1 MDSIETLR
9 ITGLQTTLLSV
20 PFTQPT
26 SWPYGRWEGL
36 TVVLVEV
43 ETNCG
48 VTGLGESVCLQDPAS
63 SVEQYIHGCAPLL
76 VGEDPFD
83 CERLEKKMLGYGG
96 WLFAQQSFGYV
107 LGGIDMAL
115 WDIRGKAC
123 GLPLYKLLGG
133 AVRREISFMKFLHH
147 DSPERMADEAELAV
161 ADGYEMLYF
170 KYTTI
175 AELKEAIG
183 SVRERVGLAPGIWV
197 DFNQTLSPG
206 FAVRLLPFLEEMGV
220 CIVEQPT
227 LASDVEGLKYVTTST
242 SIQVLA
248 HESSWSVA
256 DAFRVAAGRAA
267 DIVSVEPR
275 MQGSMLA
282 AKKAAA
288 ICEAVGMPVLM
299 HAIGELGVAHAA
311 NLHFLA
317 STPNAIL
324 ANQTLYDW
332 LSGDVVAGGMMP
344 LRGGR
349 QLVPEGPG
357 LGIELDRAKVAEYAE
372 NYRRAG
378 KYSYFGGS
386 HAAQGADLPVPLRP
400 SY

>member
-1 MDSIETLR
+1 MDRVETLR
-9 ITGLQTTLLSV
+9 ITGIRTTLLSV
-20 PFTQPT
+20 PFTQST
-26 SWPYGRWEGL
+26 AWPNGRWEGL
-36 TVVLVEV
+36 TGVLVEV
-43 ETNCG
+43 ETSG
-48 VTGLGESVCLQDPAS
+48 GITGLGERACLQDPAS
-63 SVEQYIHGCAPLL
+63 SVEQYIHGCAQLL

-83 CERLEKKMLGYGG
+83 CERLEKKMLGFGG
-96 WLFAQQSFGYV
+96 WLFAPQSFGYG

-133 AVRREISFMKFLHH
+133 AVRREINFMKFLHH
-147 DSPERMADEAELAV
+147 DCPERMGDEAEAAV
-161 ADGYEMLYF
+161 AEGYEMLYF
-170 KYTTI
+170 KYTSI
-175 AELKEAIG
+175 AELKVALR
-183 SVRERVGLAPGIWV
+183 SVRERVGSTPDIWV

-206 FAVRLLPFLEEMGV
+206 FAVRLLPHLEEMGV
-220 CIVEQPT
+220 TIVEQPT
-227 LASDVEGLKYVTTST
+227 LASDLEGLKYVTRST

-256 DAFRVAAGRAA
+256 DAFRVAASRAA

-299 HAIGELGVAHAA
+299 HAIGELGVAQAA
-311 NLHFLA
+311 YLHFLA

-324 ANQTLYDW
+324 ANQTMYDW
-332 LSGDVVAGGMMP
+332 LAGDILAGGSIP

-349 QLVPEGPG
+349 QAVPEGLG
-357 LGIELDRAKVAEYAE
+357 LGIELDRSKVAEYAE
-372 NYRRAG
+372 NYRKMG

-386 HAAQGADLPVPLRP
+386 HAQDSDGPVPLRP